1 MPTTITIADLERAA
15 EQHEA
20 AARALRLTI
29 QLLTGGE
36 PPDAVLDVPGVVGQS
51 IALRQQQKA
60 RRNGHHPPAPEE
72 TEVDFDLDTKIRH
85 ALRDG
90 LEQTGAIAER
100 VGCAQS
106 TVLRYLQRMPDAMV
120 SGDGRLTRWR
130 LRPAKAPGWTG
141 KKARKGGR
149 KPKSD
154 KGRILVE
161 LLREH
166 GPLTGAQLGAHL
178 KPQHLSLVG
187 AHNYV
192 KQGILQKTGKGAK
205 AIYSLTNP

>member
-20 AARALRLTI
+20 AARALRITI

-36 PPDAVLDVPGVVGQS
+36 PTETVLDVPRLPGVVGQA

-90 LEQTGAIAER
+90 LPRSTTEISR
-100 VGCAQS
+100 HVGCAPN
-106 TVLRYLQRMPDAMV
+106 TALKYLKRMPDATP
-120 SGDGRLTRWR
+120 SGGGHNRRWQ
-130 LRPAKAPGWTG
+130 LRPPKAGRGTKTT
-141 KKARKGGR
+141 KKKQ
-149 KPKSD
+149 PSD
-154 KGRILVE
+154 KGQLIVA

-166 GPLTGAQLGAHL
+166 GPQTGAQLAARGINL
-178 KPQHLSLVG
+178 TG

-192 KQGILQKTGKGAK
+192 KQGILQKTGRGAE